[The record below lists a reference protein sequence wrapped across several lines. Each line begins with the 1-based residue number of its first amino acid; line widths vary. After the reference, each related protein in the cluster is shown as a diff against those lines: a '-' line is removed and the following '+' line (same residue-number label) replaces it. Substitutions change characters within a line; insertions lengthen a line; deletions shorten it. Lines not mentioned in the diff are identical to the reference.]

1 MDKDDVAS
9 PTAATESI
17 LLTAVID
24 AKEERD
30 VTTIDVSNAF
40 IQTEV
45 KQEEIGKRIIMKIQG
60 ILVDM
65 LVQLDTTLYGSHVVY
80 ENGKKTLYVEVLKA
94 IYGMLQSALLFYK
107 KLKKDLESYGFKF
120 NPCDPCVAN
129 KMERGKQLTVTF
141 HVDDLKVSHKD
152 PKVIDNMIQFIDW
165 KYGDEEIGKVKATRG
180 KKHDYLA
187 MTLDYSEKGKV
198 KVDMRNYIKSMIEY
212 FPTKLNENDVVS
224 TPANENLFKKD
235 NSKQLDQKKA
245 EIFHTVVAKG
255 LFVSKRARPDIQPTI
270 AVLCTRVKDS
280 NEGDWKKLLRLMKYL
295 NGTREMVL
303 TLSADN
309 ASIIKWYVDVAFAVH
324 PDFKS
329 HTGIIMKMGKGA
341 IQSVSRKQKMNTR
354 SSTEAELIGADDS
367 SIMILWTKLFIEAQ
381 GYKVEK
387 NILYQDNRSAILLEK
402 NGKKS
407 SSQRTRHLNIRYF
420 FLTDQ
425 VEKKNLEI
433 DYCPTDEMTADYMSK
448 PLQGEKFNKFR
459 ADIMNE

>member
-1 MDKDDVAS
+1 
-9 PTAATESI
+9 
-17 LLTAVID
+17 
-24 AKEERD
+24 
-30 VTTIDVSNAF
+30 
-40 IQTEV
+40 
-45 KQEEIGKRIIMKIQG
+45 
-60 ILVDM
+60 
-65 LVQLDTTLYGSHVVY
+65 
-80 ENGKKTLYVEVLKA
+80 
-94 IYGMLQSALLFYK
+94 
-107 KLKKDLESYGFKF
+107 
-120 NPCDPCVAN
+120 
-129 KMERGKQLTVTF
+129 
-141 HVDDLKVSHKD
+141 
-152 PKVIDNMIQFIDW
+152 
-165 KYGDEEIGKVKATRG
+165 
-180 KKHDYLA
+180 

-198 KVDMRNYIKSMIEY
+198 KVDMRNYVKSMIEY

-309 ASIIKWYVDVAFAVH
+309 ISIIKWYVDVAFAVH

-354 SSTEAELIGADDS
+354 SSTKAELIGADDS

-433 DYCPTDEMTADYMSK
+433 DYCPTDEMTVDYMSK
-448 PLQGEKFNKFR
+448 PLQGEKINKFR

>member
-1 MDKDDVAS
+1 MVCCIPHYYFTKCS
-9 PTAATESI
+9 E
-17 LLTAVID
+17 
-24 AKEERD
+24 
-30 VTTIDVSNAF
+30 
-40 IQTEV
+40 
-45 KQEEIGKRIIMKIQG
+45 KIQ
-60 ILVDM
+60 
-65 LVQLDTTLYGSHVVY
+65 
-80 ENGKKTLYVEVLKA
+80 KKE
-94 IYGMLQSALLFYK
+94 
-107 KLKKDLESYGFKF
+107 GFKF
-120 NPCDPCVAN
+120 NPYDPCVAN
-129 KMERGKQLTVTF
+129 KKIKGKQLTIVF
-141 HVDDLKVSHKD
+141 HVDDVKVSSVRKTSVED
-152 PKVIDNMIQFIDW
+152 FIQWIDW
-165 KYGDEEIGKVKATRG
+165 RYGQKDKPITVSRG

-280 NEGDWKKLLRLMKYL
+280 NEGDWKKLLRLIKYL

-354 SSTEAELIGADDS
+354 SSTKAELLGA
-367 SIMILWTKLFIEAQ
+367 
-381 GYKVEK
+381 
-387 NILYQDNRSAILLEK
+387 
-402 NGKKS
+402 
-407 SSQRTRHLNIRYF
+407 
-420 FLTDQ
+420 
-425 VEKKNLEI
+425 
-433 DYCPTDEMTADYMSK
+433 
-448 PLQGEKFNKFR
+448 
-459 ADIMNE
+459 NE